1 MSEQLDNK
9 TAKQKLDEIL
19 GIGSSE
25 TIDDFMKDLSTDT
38 EKAKDTA
45 EKIDEAVKA
54 EANNIDKQLEKCLDK
69 SVDFNEKDLS
79 LKNIKN
85 GLNNIDSLIETSKVI
100 VTQIYQNIVQTDIID
115 SELVRSAAAFIE
127 AEHLLIKEYIDL
139 YKARLKFYEKIELEN
154 LTQKHRLELLQEKH
168 RLEME
173 KILSQSVDATKPADN
188 NMVSYNFDDLT
199 QKIPDEESN

>member
-199 QKIPDEESN
+199 QKIPDGESN

>member
-173 KILSQSVDATKPADN
+173 KILSQSVDATKPPDG

>member
-54 EANNIDKQLEKCLDK
+54 EANNIDRQLEKCLDK

-79 LKNIKN
+79 LKNIKS

-173 KILSQSVDATKPADN
+173 KILSQSVDATKPQDS
-188 NMVSYNFDDLT
+188 NMVSYNFDDLS